1 MADPFAALGAADL
14 QVHTSRSDGL
24 TTPEEAVRWAER
36 AGLDVL
42 AITDHDDLRGALET
56 REVAARIG
64 SRVEVVTGIEIT
76 TRSGHLLALFI
87 ERPVPSFRSLAAT
100 LEAVHSQSGLCVI
113 PHPLMPLPPSLHR
126 RTIDRILTAPPPQG
140 AFDAIELAGG
150 VRMGEFLRR
159 RARRLN
165 AERWH
170 LPETGGSDAHFPE
183 AIGRAVTRFPGHTA
197 ADLRRALIAGAT
209 VAEWRTGPSLREIGL
224 RRLAKQ
230 QARALIATPRAV
242 LWRSL
247 RERLAAAERRRR

>member
-1 MADPFAALGAADL
+1 MADPLAALGAADL
-14 QVHTSRSDGL
+14 QVHTSHSDGL

-56 REVAARIG
+56 REAAARIG

-100 LEAVHSQSGLCVI
+100 LEAVHSQGGLCVI

-126 RTIDRILTAPPPQG
+126 RTIDRILAAPPPRG

-150 VRMGEFLRR
+150 VRIGEFLRR

-183 AIGRAVTRFPGHTA
+183 ANRRGRDPLPRPQRRRSPARADRRSHRGGVAHRPQPPGHRPA
-197 ADLRRALIAGAT
+197 PL
-209 VAEWRTGPSLREIGL
+209 GPASKP
-224 RRLAKQ
+224 A
-230 QARALIATPRAV
+230 P
-242 LWRSL
+242 
-247 RERLAAAERRRR
+247 